1 MYDEILLVVVESN
14 NWHSGNKSM
23 ARRNQVVGGTVS
35 NAERTQWV
43 TLSFA
48 ETKVWDTHTRLMA
61 LFQDYPGKPIP
72 ER

>member
-48 ETKVWDTHTRLMA
+48 KTKV
-61 LFQDYPGKPIP
+61 
-72 ER
+72 